1 MIPTAI
7 GKLWE
12 VKSIMNNWSGNP
24 ETGPDR
30 PFRHFRHKLSALV
43 VLLVIALTSLG
54 VIGSDLYSVGVSQ
67 VGILVNPYTG
77 DFSGPI
83 AGPTL
88 AWKSVPWV
96 NVVIISTAVQTIQM
110 VGPGSNINVLTRD
123 NLNVSLDVTLRYQV
137 MASNVIALYKRYP
150 GLSWEDNTL
159 VPLVRSSV
167 RDVVANY
174 TADELQAVR
183 AQIQAGVEA
192 KLTMSLATEPS
203 LADDIQLVEINVR
216 DIVLPNS
223 FLAAI
228 QAKLNAQQQLL
239 QAQFSAQQLI
249 VTALGQRNAT
259 IIAAQAQANAT
270 LIQASANAQSISDI
284 ISQVET
290 QTKTTWNSTQVA
302 AFTNMYTE
310 LQLLSKL
317 AGQNLYIFVGSPNGS
332 LIIPTRTGP

>member
-1 MIPTAI
+1 M
-7 GKLWE
+7 E
-12 VKSIMNNWSGNP
+12 VRSLMNNWSGIP
-24 ETGPDR
+24 EAR
-30 PFRHFRHKLSALV
+30 SEQRVRHFQRNFAALL
-43 VLLVIALTSLG
+43 VLLLIALTSLG
-54 VIGSDLYSVGVSQ
+54 VIASDIYTVGVSQ

-77 DFSGPI
+77 EFGGPV

-88 AWKSVPWV
+88 AWKSVPWI
-96 NVVIISTAVQTIQM
+96 NVVIVSTAVQTIQM
-110 VGPGSNINVLTRD
+110 VGAGNNIDVLTRD
-123 NLNVSLDVTLRYQV
+123 NLNVSLDVTVRYQV
-137 MASNVIALYKRYP
+137 MATSVIELYKRYP
-150 GLSWEDNTL
+150 ALSWEDNTL
-159 VPLVRSSV
+159 VPLIRSSV

-192 KLTMSLATEPS
+192 KLTTSLATEPS
-203 LADDIQLVEINVR
+203 LANDIQLVEINVR

-239 QAQFSAQQLI
+239 QAQFQAQQLI

-259 IIAAQAQANAT
+259 IILAQAQANAT
-270 LIQASANAQSISDI
+270 LIQAAANAQSISNI
-284 ISQVET
+284 ITQVEA

-317 AGQNLYIFVGSPNGS
+317 TGQNMYIFVGSPNGS
-332 LIIPTRTGP
+332 LIIPTKTGP

>member
-1 MIPTAI
+1 MI
-7 GKLWE
+7 
-12 VKSIMNNWSGNP
+12 NNWNGNQ
-24 ETGPDR
+24 EAGSDR
-30 PFRHFRHKLSALV
+30 PFRHFHHRLAALV
-43 VLLVIALTSLG
+43 VLLIIALTSLG
-54 VIGSDLYSVGVSQ
+54 VVGSDLYSVGVSQ

-77 DFSGPI
+77 DFSGPV

-88 AWKSVPWV
+88 AWKSVPWI
-96 NVVIISTAVQTIQM
+96 NVVIISTSVQTIQM
-110 VGPGSNINVLTRD
+110 VGSGSNINVLTRD
-123 NLNVSLDVTLRYQV
+123 NLNVSLDVTVRYQV

-183 AQIQAGVEA
+183 AQIQAGVEVR
-192 KLTMSLATEPS
+192 LTTSLAVEPS
-203 LADDIQLVEINVR
+203 LANDIQLVEINVR

-228 QAKLNAQQQLL
+228 QAKLNSQQQLL
-239 QAQFSAQQLI
+239 QAEFQAQQLV

-270 LIQASANAQSISDI
+270 LIQAAANAQSISNI

-317 AGQNLYIFVGSPNGS
+317 TGQNLYIFVGSPNAS
-332 LIIPTRTGP
+332 LIIPTKTGP

>member
-1 MIPTAI
+1 M
-7 GKLWE
+7 
-12 VKSIMNNWSGNP
+12 KSTINNWEGNR
-24 ETGPDR
+24 ENR
-30 PFRHFRHKLSALV
+30 ANMSLV
-43 VLLVIALTSLG
+43 RFPRRLAAFVILLIIALTSLG
-54 VIGSDLYSVGVSQ
+54 LIAANIYTVGVSQ

-77 DFSGPI
+77 DFSGPV

-96 NVVIISTAVQTIQM
+96 NVVIVSTAVQTIQM
-110 VGPGSNINVLTRD
+110 VGSGNNINVLTRD
-123 NLNVSLDVTLRYQV
+123 NLNVSLDVTIRYQV
-137 MASNVIALYKRYP
+137 LSTNVITLYKHYP
-150 GLSWEDNTL
+150 ALSWEDNAL
-159 VPLVRSSV
+159 VPLIRSSV

-183 AQIQAGVEA
+183 AQIQVGVEN
-192 KLTMSLATEPS
+192 KLTTSLETEPS
-203 LADDIQLVEINVR
+203 LANDIQLVELNLR

-239 QAQFSAQQLI
+239 QAQFQAQQLI

-270 LIQASANAQSISDI
+270 LIQASANAQSISNI
-284 ISQVET
+284 ISQVEA
-290 QTKTTWNSTQVA
+290 QTGTTWNSTQVA

-317 AGQNLYIFVGSPNGS
+317 TGQNLYIFVGSPNGS
-332 LIIPTRTGP
+332 LIIPTKP

>member
-1 MIPTAI
+1 MI
-7 GKLWE
+7 
-12 VKSIMNNWSGNP
+12 NNWGGNR
-24 ETGPDR
+24 ESR
-30 PFRHFRHKLSALV
+30 ANMSLV
-43 VLLVIALTSLG
+43 RFPRRLAAFVILLIIALTSLG
-54 VIGSDLYSVGVSQ
+54 LIAANIYTVGVSQ

-77 DFSGPI
+77 DFSGPV

-96 NVVIISTAVQTIQM
+96 NVVIVSTAVQTIQM
-110 VGPGSNINVLTRD
+110 VGPGNNINVLTRD
-123 NLNVSLDVTLRYQV
+123 NLNVSLDVTIRYQV
-137 MASNVIALYKRYP
+137 MATNVITLYKHYP
-150 GLSWEDNTL
+150 ALSWEDNPL
-159 VPLVRSSV
+159 VPLIRSSV

-183 AQIQAGVEA
+183 AQIQAGVEN
-192 KLTMSLATEPS
+192 KLTTSLATEPS
-203 LADDIQLVEINVR
+203 LANDIQLVELNLR

-239 QAQFSAQQLI
+239 QAQFQAQQLI

-270 LIQASANAQSISDI
+270 LIQALANAQSISEI

-290 QTKTTWNSTQVA
+290 QTGTTWNSTQVA

-317 AGQNLYIFVGSPNGS
+317 TGQNLYIFVGSPNGS
-332 LIIPTRTGP
+332 LIIPTKSGP